1 MEILDTD
8 NLKRH
13 SNVEYA
19 SFGNRFL
26 ASIVDFLV
34 MIIPVGGMM
43 YFMFF
48 EKNMMLVLLSSIIG
62 ALYKPLMEG
71 IYSATL
77 GKMAV
82 GIKMVDSDNDN
93 LDLVQSFTKNG
104 IYLINSAIGL
114 ASMFWLF
121 GQDAFLEA
129 EGFMESTIASEGNPY
144 QMISSIWSF
153 AILISCLMMLGSDKK
168 QTLHDR
174 IANTFC
180 IKK

>member
-8 NLKRH
+8 TLKRH

-19 SFGNRFL
+19 SFGNRLL
-26 ASIVDFLV
+26 ATLVDFLV
-34 MIIPVGGMM
+34 MLIPMGAMM
-43 YFMFF
+43 YFMFMD
-48 EKNMMLVLLSSIIG
+48 KNMIFVLVFSIIG
-62 ALYKPLMEG
+62 GLYKPLMEG
-71 IYSATL
+71 VYSATL

-82 GIKMVDSDNDN
+82 GIKMVDYDHEN

-104 IYLINSAIGL
+104 IYLINSAIGI

-121 GQDAFLEA
+121 GNEAFLEA
-129 EGFMESTIASEGNPY
+129 EGFLESSIASEGNPY
-144 QMISSIWSF
+144 QIISSIWSF
-153 AILISCLMMLGSDKK
+153 AIIISCFMMLASDKK

-174 IANTFC
+174 VANTFC